1 MTSHRG
7 GLDCLIIGYNDGDFA
22 HYATL
27 CEAAGA
33 RSPEFQIY
41 RKEHMVYD
49 GRPMPWLEAF
59 SHVRNRA
66 TGRTDRYHPGE
77 VFNLAS
83 LYLASY
89 LRRRG
94 FSAEAVTLFSGQ
106 REEIAELLARGP
118 KVVAVTTT
126 FYVNILPV
134 VPVVE
139 FIRQYAPQAH
149 IVVGGP
155 LIEGLCPDGIAG
167 PGPVESTVDDLL
179 TLMGADSYVVESQG
193 EWTLGQ
199 LCEALTAGA
208 DLTRV
213 PNLILEAGDT
223 WAFTGRRAE
232 SNNLDECAIDWS
244 GFSAADLAPT
254 AQMRTARSC
263 AFKCSFCDYPLR
275 AGALA
280 TASIDTVRRELR
292 QLVDRGVSNVVF
304 VDDTF
309 NVPPRRF
316 KELCRMMIEEDFG
329 LSWYSYFR
337 SSNARDEETFDLA
350 ARSGCAGVFL
360 GIESADNEVLG
371 NMHKLAQ
378 DDQYR
383 LALVRFAERNV
394 STFASM
400 ILGFPGETAESVR
413 RSADFLNETRPT
425 FWRVQAWWA
434 NPRSPIY
441 ATKDLHEIEGSAYA
455 WSHRTMDSSE
465 AAALCDWM
473 FDAVTESTWLP
484 LYDFDFWSLPYLAGK
499 GLDHQQVKAL
509 LEPTQQ
515 IMSERD
521 SAHPDPARLAKLQTQ
536 WEDAVLATTP
546 EPARFSFAG
555 V

>member
-1 MTSHRG
+1 
-7 GLDCLIIGYNDGDFA
+7 
-22 HYATL
+22 
-27 CEAAGA
+27 
-33 RSPEFQIY
+33 
-41 RKEHMVYD
+41 
-49 GRPMPWLEAF
+49 
-59 SHVRNRA
+59 
-66 TGRTDRYHPGE
+66 
-77 VFNLAS
+77 
-83 LYLASY
+83 
-89 LRRRG
+89 
-94 FSAEAVTLFSGQ
+94 VTLFSGQ
-106 REEIAELLARGP
+106 REEIAEMLARGP
-118 KVVAVTTT
+118 TVVAVTTT

-155 LIEGLCPDGIAG
+155 LIEGMCPDGIAG
-167 PGPVESTVDDLL
+167 PGPVESSMDDLL

-199 LCEALTAGA
+199 LCEALAAGA

-213 PNLILEAGDT
+213 PNLILEAGET
-223 WAFTGRRAE
+223 WAFTGRRPE
-232 SNNLDECAIDWS
+232 TNNLDECAIDWS

-292 QLVDRGVSNVVF
+292 QLADRGVSNIVF

-316 KELCRMMIEEDFG
+316 KDLCRMMIEEDFG

-383 LALVRFAERNV
+383 LALVRFAERGV

-441 ATKDLHEIEGSAYA
+441 ATKDLHAIEGSAYS
-455 WSHRTMDSSE
+455 WSHRTMDSGE

-509 LEPTQQ
+509 LGPTQQ

-521 SAHPDPARLAKLQTQ
+521 SAHPDPVRIAQLQTR

-546 EPARFSFAG
+546 EPARFSFAA